1 MGKADLSVGL
11 KRGAGTAARTVAAA
25 AALLL
30 SIALPQQVK
39 AADACATDVV
49 TLVVPY
55 APGGVVDLIAR
66 VVADDLR
73 TSIGQNV
80 IVENKA
86 GAGSNIGTA
95 YVARAAAD
103 GRTLIMASAAH
114 TINPSLYDKQ
124 PFDAIKSF
132 APIGLVGV
140 VPNLIVVPPD
150 FPANSMAELVAYAKA
165 NPGKIAFGSAGAGSS
180 PHLAMEMLKVRT
192 GIDMLHVPYQG
203 QPQAVQDLLGNRIQ
217 VMALTMTLALP
228 LVKEGRLKAL
238 AITSTKRSDEL
249 PNLPTVAETVSPGF
263 DVVNYLAVLAPAA
276 TPEKTIACY
285 SAALRAGLAKPEVIA
300 RLRPMGVTITPST
313 SAEAAAFMVK
323 DRDTWADVIRQA
335 NIKVQ

>member
-1 MGKADLSVGL
+1 MREAGLSRGMTFGA
-11 KRGAGTAARTVAAA
+11 RGAARGVALA

-39 AADACATDVV
+39 AADACAPDVV
-49 TLVVPY
+49 TMVVPY

-95 YVARAAAD
+95 HVARAAPD

-114 TINPSLYDKQ
+114 TINPSLYEKQ
-124 PFDAIKSF
+124 TFDAIKGF

-180 PHLAMEMLKVRT
+180 PHLAIEMLKVKT
-192 GIDMLHVPYQG
+192 GTDMLHVPYQG

-238 AITSTKRSDEL
+238 AITSTKSSDEL
-249 PNLPTVAETVSPGF
+249 PNVPTVAETVSPGF

-276 TPEKTIACY
+276 TPEKIIACY
-285 SAALRAGLAKPEVIA
+285 STALRAGLAKPEVIA

-313 SAEAAAFMVK
+313 PAEAAAFMVK